1 MFQAIRE
8 NEIERLKAEKEIEV
22 KALKDQMEV
31 RNISLSEEIFT
42 LNTWEF
48 QLLIIFIRCICDFH
62 SHLTLALSQVSMCE
76 N

>member
-1 MFQAIRE
+1 MFEAIRE
-8 NEIERLKAEKEIEV
+8 IEIERLKAEKEIEI

-48 QLLIIFIRCICDFH
+48 QLLIF
-62 SHLTLALSQVSMCE
+62 L
-76 N
+76 